1 MNTLVNAHFLYF
13 FYNNNVIINSIE
25 KNGTVVAYS
34 CVSCRKIKCKV
45 RRDCWSYYCTSDS
58 NVKSTLRVKFFLN
71 IYKKVLQFPV
81 IFFSSFIF
89 SLVFRD
95 KKMSYNGKNLNEL
108 KKIL

>member
-25 KNGTVVAYS
+25 KNGTVVAA
-34 CVSCRKIKCKV
+34 CCLVEKKCKV